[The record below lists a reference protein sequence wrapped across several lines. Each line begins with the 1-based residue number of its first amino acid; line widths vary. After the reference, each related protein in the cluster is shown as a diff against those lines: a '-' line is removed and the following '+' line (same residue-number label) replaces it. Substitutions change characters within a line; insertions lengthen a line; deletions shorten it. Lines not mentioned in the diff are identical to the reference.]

1 MASYEEL
8 RKEYVKLAKR
18 ADQRLV
24 RIEKRAE
31 KTPEL
36 MQMAYRRAGYDLRGA
51 TPEGKPPRFNR
62 AIPKSEKG
70 IKRALKN
77 VQRFLESKTST
88 YKGYKKQEIEKRTKS
103 INEKF
108 DTDFEPED
116 FTRVMQSS
124 LIDNF
129 GFYTTMDTIAIVQK
143 NKEKLKELVEKARRQ
158 HKKLSDYKEFNEIYK
173 DQDAV
178 TKKVSEKLVRDFMR
192 EIENV

>member
-36 MQMAYRRAGYDLRGA
+36 MQMAYRRAAYDLKGR
-51 TPEGKPPRFNR
+51 TPEGRKPRFNR
-62 AIPKSEKG
+62 MIPKTEKAL
-70 IKRALKN
+70 KRALQN
-77 VQRFLESKTST
+77 VRRFLESKTST
-88 YKGYKKQEIEKRTKS
+88 YTGYRKQELEKRTKT
-103 INEKF
+103 INEQF
-108 DTDFEPED
+108 GTDFDPED
-116 FTRVMQSS
+116 FTRLMQSS

-129 GFYTTMDTIAIVQK
+129 GFYTTMDTIAIIQK
-143 NKEKLKELVEKARRQ
+143 NKEKLKELVEKARKHHR
-158 HKKLSDYKEFNEIYK
+158 KLSDFKEFNEIYK

-178 TKKVSEKLVRDFMR
+178 TKKVSEKMVRDFMR

>member
-1 MASYEEL
+1 MASYNEL

-36 MQMAYRRAGYDLRGA
+36 MQMAYRRAAYDLKRT

-62 AIPKSEKG
+62 AIPKTEKAL
-70 IKRALKN
+70 KRALKN

-88 YKGYKKQEIEKRTKS
+88 YAGYKKYEIEKRTNT

-108 DTDFEPED
+108 GTDFEPED

-129 GFYTTMDTIAIVQK
+129 GFYTTMDTIAVIQK

-158 HKKLSDYKEFNEIYK
+158 HKKLSDYKEFNAIYE
-173 DQDAV
+173 DQDIII
-178 TKKVSEKLVRDFMR
+178 KKVSEKMVRDFMR